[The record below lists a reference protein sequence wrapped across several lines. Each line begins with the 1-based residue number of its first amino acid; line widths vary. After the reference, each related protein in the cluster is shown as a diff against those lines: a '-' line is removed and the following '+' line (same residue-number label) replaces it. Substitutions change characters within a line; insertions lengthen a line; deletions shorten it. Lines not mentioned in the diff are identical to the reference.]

1 MYIIHY
7 DTRSHE
13 RIVKSEKGK
22 FNNIYTAYMFFIS
35 STIFVFLAAALLLKK
50 RKDEISHLT
59 QRRTK
64 NFTSLLKCSTYN

>member
-1 MYIIHY
+1 
-7 DTRSHE
+7 
-13 RIVKSEKGK
+13 
-22 FNNIYTAYMFFIS
+22 MFFIS

-64 NFTSLLKCSTYN
+64 NFTSSLLK

>member
-50 RKDEISHLT
+50 EEK
-59 QRRTK
+59 RRNKPSNPTK
-64 NFTSLLKCSTYN
+64 NEELHFFVEM

>member
-50 RKDEISHLT
+50 RKDEISHLKPNEE
-59 QRRTK
+59 RR
-64 NFTSLLKCSTYN
+64 TSLLFVEM